1 MKIKKFFSGILA
13 AIMSIAVIAVP
24 VSTASADTNEKCTII
39 INHAATSGTYT
50 AYPIFTGEVEQEED
64 ENGTT
69 GRLVIDSPKFHP
81 NLKTKIVSNKVADG
95 SDIVD
100 NSNTI
105 KYGLFEYING
115 SSKINEKT
123 FAELMKA
130 YDPNTS
136 LTNLTIAINGTSN
149 PAANTHAELIANTL
163 NLTNDSNA
171 VNNILAD
178 GKATSAFYS
187 AFAEAARLCMIDN
200 VEGKTIT
207 DLTGTATGL
216 QVAGSSPNRVEIVVD
231 APGYYLVEWTPGGDY
246 EESVPR
252 AVRRSL
258 VLVGKGENCKATINS
273 KDTENIAT
281 VDIQFNDNML
291 VQNDDGTFSYAGGSE
306 GNWAKNV
313 SAGNGDYVNCRVV
326 VTLPSNLSAYDQ
338 YYLAVPIM
346 YGYNVTSTLDF
357 DKNKSITRIKDTA
370 ETDPDPLKY
379 IKVYFLNKNGT
390 TKAQIIKNPNI
401 AGNFTESA
409 SEIFGD
415 DKGHNATLEVK
426 DSTYTYANSATATDI
441 KDDFKAAETFVISD
455 IANMLVRDTS
465 NGNGAESQTL
475 KWRHDNDSPADSWDK
490 FVIEFP
496 VKFDRFS
503 GNILNEG
510 ASNGVNVTGYGFA
523 GNTGWVYGDDAL
535 MKNYIT
541 AKAVYSNNPNLKAL
555 KTGETAYD
563 KTATPDGVKLYLD
576 TSKDPGTLQNP
587 VAITKESS
595 TNIVTYRLRVHATTN
610 DLVKLNQNGG
620 VEGVRFALMD
630 NKTGK
635 YARVKLLGNPN
646 IYDTVDGELIR
657 ETNPKNPNA
666 SSNQG
671 AANVYKIT
679 GWIDKPD
686 SIDLTSLDYILRTYN
701 QNNSSPD
708 GKGQFANNNSGRFE
722 ILGLAPG
729 GYTLVALDENIKTA
743 DTYATPINDAIH
755 NKDYKLNKEDGKSKT
770 EYKFSFAPTLV
781 DTCTKLPYLTHYAP
795 VGSDATTTPSGSEV
809 IGEDNVLITDFN
821 MHWWKGATE
830 ITDVAQKPDWWLG
843 QNKDVGLMSMRVTY
857 IKKGLTLPVTGGIGT
872 FIFFAVGGAMVI
884 ISTVAIVTKFRVKRE
899 RL

>member
-1 MKIKKFFSGILA
+1 MK
-13 AIMSIAVIAVP
+13 
-24 VSTASADTNEKCTII
+24 
-39 INHAATSGTYT
+39 
-50 AYPIFTGEVEQEED
+50 
-64 ENGTT
+64 
-69 GRLVIDSPKFHP
+69 
-81 NLKTKIVSNKVADG
+81 
-95 SDIVD
+95 
-100 NSNTI
+100 
-105 KYGLFEYING
+105 
-115 SSKINEKT
+115 KT
-123 FAELMKA
+123 FAEMIKA

-136 LTNLTIAINGTSN
+136 LGNLTITISGNSN
-149 PAANTHAELIANTL
+149 PVANTHAELIANTL
-163 NLTNDSNA
+163 NLTNNSNA
-171 VNNILAD
+171 VNNILDD

-379 IKVYFLNKNGT
+379 IKVYFLDKTGT
-390 TKAQIIKNPNI
+390 TKAQITTNPN
-401 AGNFTESA
+401 APGTLTESA
-409 SEIFGD
+409 SEIFGA
-415 DKGHNATLEVK
+415 DKDHNATLEVK
-426 DSTYTYANSATATDI
+426 DSTYTYANSATNI
-441 KDDFKAAETFVISD
+441 RDDFKAAETFVISD
-455 IANMLVRDTS
+455 IANMVVRDTS
-465 NGNGAESQTL
+465 TGYGIESRTL
-475 KWRHDNDSPADSWDK
+475 KWRHDNDHPTDSWDK

-496 VKFDRFS
+496 VKFNRFS
-503 GNILNEG
+503 GDTLSAG
-510 ASNGVNVTGYGFA
+510 ASTGVNVTGYGVA
-523 GNTGWVYGDDAL
+523 GNNGYVYGDDAL

-563 KTATPDGVKLYLD
+563 KTTNEDGVKLYLD

-587 VAITKESS
+587 VGITKETS

-635 YARVKLLGNPN
+635 YAQVKLLGNPN

-657 ETNPKNPNA
+657 ETNPSNPNA

-671 AANVYKIT
+671 SANVYKIT
-679 GWIDKPD
+679 GWIEKPAD
-686 SIDLTSLDYILRTYN
+686 FTTDDGKNCVFSTYN
-701 QNNSSPD
+701 KAVSN
-708 GKGQFANNNSGRFE
+708 GLYANNNSGRFE

-729 GYTLVALDENIKTA
+729 EYTLVALDENIKTA
-743 DTYATPINDAIH
+743 DTYVSDVTTANA
-755 NKDYKLNKEDGKSKT
+755 KDYRLLKDNGTD
-770 EYKFSFAPTLV
+770 YRFSFAPTLV
-781 DTCTKLPYLTHYAP
+781 DTCTKLPYYTHYAP
-795 VGSDATTTPSGSEV
+795 VDSTAATNPDDSAV
-809 IGEDNVLITDFN
+809 ITDKEVLIKTFN
-821 MHWWKGATE
+821 MKWWKGTAE
-830 ITDVAQKPDWWLG
+830 ITDKPDWWVG
-843 QNKDVGLMSMRVTY
+843 ENNDVALMSMRVTY